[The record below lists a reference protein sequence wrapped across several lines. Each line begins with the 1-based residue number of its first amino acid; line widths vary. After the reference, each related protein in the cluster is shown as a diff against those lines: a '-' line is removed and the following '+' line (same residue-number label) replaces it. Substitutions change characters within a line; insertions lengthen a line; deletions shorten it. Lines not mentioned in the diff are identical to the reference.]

1 MLCEAS
7 ISDNTR
13 STYRTGFTMFCQF
26 LSSIGIEARDY
37 HPPEISEQI
46 LIYFVTHCCNMLN
59 LSHSTIKL
67 YLAAVRFHYI
77 KAGVPNPL
85 CSATDTCMRLQTV
98 MRGIQKQKCT
108 KEKRRPIT
116 YSVLVQIHNA
126 LKRGMFG
133 VFLDTMLQAAC
144 STAFFAYLRCGEFT
158 INNAKQDNILRTEDM
173 VMDTEETAFTLILR
187 RSKTDPFRKGIQIRL
202 FQSGQTV
209 CPVQCMKK
217 YLMFRRSWFNR
228 NVSSALFV
236 DESGNPLSRHLFIS
250 KLKQIL
256 KSLGFDDEKFQ
267 GHSFRIGAA
276 TSAAAG
282 QVEDHLI
289 KTLGRWSSD
298 CYTRYIRSDDQTLS
312 RAQQAMCCL

>member
-1 MLCEAS
+1 
-7 ISDNTR
+7 
-13 STYRTGFTMFCQF
+13 
-26 LSSIGIEARDY
+26 
-37 HPPEISEQI
+37 
-46 LIYFVTHCCNMLN
+46 
-59 LSHSTIKL
+59 
-67 YLAAVRFHYI
+67 
-77 KAGVPNPL
+77 
-85 CSATDTCMRLQTV
+85 
-98 MRGIQKQKCT
+98 
-108 KEKRRPIT
+108 
-116 YSVLVQIHNA
+116 
-126 LKRGMFG
+126 MFG

-187 RSKTDPFRKGIQIRL
+187 RSKFEEEYKSVYFNLVIL
-202 FQSGQTV
+202 TV

-228 NVSSALFV
+228 NVSLLFV

-256 KSLGFDDEKFQ
+256 KSLDFADEKFQ
-267 GHSFRIGAA
+267 GLSLRIGAA

-289 KTLGRWSSD
+289 KTLGRWSSN